1 MCLRP
6 VHFLLPVVP
15 VVPGGGAAAGQGTG
29 NGPVPPPGR
38 QAVRRLR
45 GAVHARLQ
53 PGQILPGMCAE
64 SPPAAKGRVR
74 APEKGTAWTI
84 RGQKTLVNQGFFRG
98 CRWGPDRFILWPP
111 KRPSKGVQTP
121 EITPKEEP
129 MSDNRKY
136 YYLKLKENFYNSETM
151 VILESMQDGLLYSN
165 LLLKMYLMSLK
176 SGGILMLNDR
186 LPHTPQTIATFTRH
200 QVGTVERALKV
211 FLEFGLVEILTDGAY
226 YMADIQ
232 LLIGQ
237 SSTEGERKKKERM
250 RLKRQKLLPSG
261 GADIC
266 PPYSRGDICPPE
278 NRDKRLDIRDKSIE
292 NRESESARAYGRY
305 QNVFLTDEELAD
317 LQASFPTV
325 WGQYIEK
332 LSEYIAST
340 GKRYQ
345 SHAATIRRWAS
356 EDARKAAPPTRNR
369 DYSVK
374 EDETV

>member
-1 MCLRP
+1 
-6 VHFLLPVVP
+6 
-15 VVPGGGAAAGQGTG
+15 
-29 NGPVPPPGR
+29 
-38 QAVRRLR
+38 
-45 GAVHARLQ
+45 
-53 PGQILPGMCAE
+53 
-64 SPPAAKGRVR
+64 
-74 APEKGTAWTI
+74 
-84 RGQKTLVNQGFFRG
+84 
-98 CRWGPDRFILWPP
+98 
-111 KRPSKGVQTP
+111 
-121 EITPKEEP
+121 

-266 PPYSRGDICPPE
+266 PPE

-292 NRESESARAYGRY
+292 NREGESARAYGRY

>member
-1 MCLRP
+1 
-6 VHFLLPVVP
+6 
-15 VVPGGGAAAGQGTG
+15 
-29 NGPVPPPGR
+29 
-38 QAVRRLR
+38 
-45 GAVHARLQ
+45 
-53 PGQILPGMCAE
+53 
-64 SPPAAKGRVR
+64 
-74 APEKGTAWTI
+74 
-84 RGQKTLVNQGFFRG
+84 
-98 CRWGPDRFILWPP
+98 
-111 KRPSKGVQTP
+111 
-121 EITPKEEP
+121 
-129 MSDNRKY
+129 MSENRKY
-136 YYLKLKENFYNSETM
+136 YYMKLKENFFTDAKM

-176 SGGILMLNDR
+176 YNGILMLNDH

-200 QVGTVERALKV
+200 QIGTVERAIKV
-211 FLEFGLVEILTDGAY
+211 FLEFGFVEILTDGSY

-237 SSTEGERKKKERM
+237 SSTEGERKRKERM
-250 RLKRQKLLPSG
+250 RLKRQNLLPSG
-261 GADIC
+261 QVDK
-266 PPYSRGDICPPE
+266 CPPE
-278 NRDKRLDIRDKSIE
+278 IRDKRLDIRDKSIE

-332 LSEYIAST
+332 LSEYMAST

-345 SHAATIRRWAS
+345 SHAATIRRWAG
-356 EDARKAAPPTRNR
+356 EDAKKTITPSRNR